1 MKGYLCVVLLLA
13 CGQAGRAGGATAY
26 SIETVAGSAP
36 ADGVP
41 AVAAQIGD
49 IQGVAA
55 DRFGNLYLSDT
66 SNHRVR
72 KVDAAGLI
80 HTIAGTGVA
89 GWNGDGGPATAA
101 QLNLPYGVAVD
112 GAGNIYVADLGNN
125 RVRRIGPDGVIRTWA
140 GNGGAGSEGDG
151 GPATSAQ
158 LHTPRNLALDAAG
171 NLYISEFDGHR
182 VRKVSPDGRIWTVAG
197 TGTAGYRG
205 DGGPGPS
212 AQLSSPAG
220 LAVDRTGA
228 LYIADSQNEVIR
240 KLSPGGAI
248 GTVLGATAGVT
259 LLTPIAV
266 AVDSAFTVYVADG
279 SGQVRAWSATGQWS
293 TVAGTGFS
301 GFAGDGGL
309 AAAATLTAPRDL
321 AVDAAGILFVADGV
335 RVREVNASQK
345 IQTVAG
351 DGYVHPSGDGGPATA
366 AELYEPSAVALDW
379 SGNLWIAD
387 TGTQRV
393 RMVAQGGSIRT
404 VAGTGTG
411 GYNGDG
417 IAAAVA
423 QLNNPMGLT
432 ADPGGN
438 LWIADTYNHRVRQVN
453 PAGSIFTFAGTGT
466 GGIGAGG
473 LAAAQT
479 QLHAPR
485 GICANRT
492 GTLFLVDTSNHRV
505 LRALPS
511 GAIQPAAGTSTGGY
525 GGDGGAAA
533 SAQLNQPGAC
543 ALDAAG
549 NLYIAD
555 TGNNRIRKVSA
566 DGTIT
571 TVAGDGRSAL
581 LNGPRGVAVDGSG
594 NIFISD
600 TRNNRIRM
608 LDTAGETHT
617 IAGAGAAGFAGDGGP
632 AGAAQLNAP
641 GGLALD
647 GAGNLY
653 VADTGNNRIRR
664 LVPATEIGKV
674 IDPGNGVTP
683 PPPPPP
689 ITVVNAA
696 SLAAGAVAPGE
707 IVTIYGVGIG
717 PVAAATGVFDAAGLL
732 ATALVGIE
740 VRFGGV
746 AAPLFYAQSNQINA
760 QVPYTATG
768 GTATHVETLSH
779 GQPTGAAD
787 VKVAAAAPA
796 LFPAVVNQDGSI
808 NSEAAPAARGTVL
821 TLYATGQGLA
831 DHGNVAGQAAV
842 APYPRPAQPV
852 TLTIGSVAAKLLYA
866 GSAPG
871 FVGLLQINAVAPG
884 GFMQPGPAPVQLIVG
899 SAASPAITIWL
910 Q

>member
-1 MKGYLCVVLLLA
+1 MKGYLCAVLLLA
-13 CGQAGRAGGATAY
+13 CGRAGRAADATAY

-41 AVAAQIGD
+41 AIAAQIGD

-72 KVDAAGLI
+72 KVDTAGLI

-89 GWNGDGGPATAA
+89 GWNGDGGLATGA

-112 GAGNIYVADLGNN
+112 AAGNVYVADLGNN
-125 RVRRIGPDGVIRTWA
+125 RVRRIGPDGVIRTWV

-151 GPATSAQ
+151 GPATAAQ
-158 LHTPRNLALDAAG
+158 LHTPRNLAVDAAG
-171 NLYISEFDGHR
+171 NLYISEFEGHR
-182 VRKVSPDGRIWTVAG
+182 VRQVSPDGRISTVAG

-279 SGQVRAWSATGQWS
+279 SGQVRSWSATGQWS
-293 TVAGTGFS
+293 TVAGTGVS

-309 AAAATLTAPRDL
+309 AAAATLTAPHDL
-321 AVDAAGILFVADGV
+321 AVDASGILFIADGV
-335 RVREVNASQK
+335 RLREVNASQR
-345 IQTVAG
+345 ILTVAG
-351 DGYVHPSGDGGPATA
+351 DGYVHPTGDGGPATA
-366 AELYEPSAVALDW
+366 AELYQPSAVALDW

-393 RMVAQGGSIRT
+393 RMVAAGGSIRT
-404 VAGTGTG
+404 VAGTGTA

-423 QLNNPMGLT
+423 QLNNPMGLA
-432 ADPGGN
+432 ADASGN

-453 PAGSIFTFAGTGT
+453 PAGRIFTFAGTGT

-479 QLHAPR
+479 QLRGPR
-485 GICANRT
+485 SVCADRV
-492 GTLFLVDTSNHRV
+492 GTLFLVDTLNHRV
-505 LRALPS
+505 LRAAPS
-511 GAIQPAAGTSTGGY
+511 GAVETAAGTSVGGY
-525 GGDGGAAA
+525 GGDGGAPA

-543 ALDAAG
+543 VLDTAG

-555 TGNNRIRKVSA
+555 SGNNRIRKVSPG
-566 DGTIT
+566 GTIT

-581 LNGPRGVAVDGSG
+581 LNAPRGVAVDGSG
-594 NIFISD
+594 NVFISD
-600 TRNNRIRM
+600 TGNNRIRM
-608 LDTAGETHT
+608 LDAAGETHT
-617 IAGAGAAGFAGDGGP
+617 IAGAGAAGFAGDSGP
-632 AGAAQLNAP
+632 ASAAQLNAP

-647 GAGNLY
+647 GAGNVY

-664 LVPATEIGKV
+664 LVPATDIGKV
-674 IDPGNGVTP
+674 IDPGTGVT
-683 PPPPPP
+683 PPPPP

-717 PVAAATGVFDAAGLL
+717 PAAAATGVFDAAGLL
-732 ATALVGIE
+732 PTALAGIE

-760 QVPYTATG
+760 QVPYTAAG
-768 GTATHVETLSH
+768 GAATHVETLLH

-787 VKVAAAAPA
+787 VTVAAAAPA

-808 NSEAAPAARGTVL
+808 NAETAPAARGTVL
-821 TLYATGQGLA
+821 TLYATGEGLT
-831 DHGNVAGQAAV
+831 DRGNVAGQVVA

-871 FVGLLQINAVAPG
+871 FAGLLQINAVVPG
-884 GFMQPGPAPVQLIVG
+884 GFLRPGLTSVQLIVG
-899 SAASPAITIWL
+899 SAASPPITIWL